1 MYEID
6 DLAIYRGKDIRIT
19 DKIVVIQPTI
29 DQIIEF
35 GERQYF
41 QTIYTLTGVGADFKW
56 QLWDYFNIDY
66 TTIDDFELFKK
77 MIYQSLSSKKKIYKE
92 LKENP
97 EQYEE
102 YINKMSEEDWDA
114 LLFNPISLILKD
126 IDFADFEEYE
136 SDKNHETILYDK
148 EHDITI
154 DRFVYAKMVDAVR
167 KIHGFKRNNQL
178 PANDITKMFLI
189 DDARDEAMAASQKPY
204 KSVLKPLISALA
216 VKTGQLG
223 SENIWN
229 TKINMFFDSIKRI
242 NKIQDATLLLQGAY
256 SGFASLK
263 GIDKDRLD
271 WAGEI

>member
-1 MYEID
+1 MFDVD
-6 DLAIYRGKDIRIT
+6 DLKIYRGSDIRIT

-29 DQIIEF
+29 DQIIDF
-35 GERQYF
+35 GEKRYF
-41 QTIYTLTGVGADFKW
+41 STVHTLTGVGADFKW
-56 QLWDYFNIDY
+56 QLWDYFGIDY
-66 TTIDDFELFKK
+66 TTIDDLELFKK
-77 MIYQSLSSKKKIYKE
+77 MICNLLSSMKKIYEE
-92 LKENP
+92 LKKHP
-97 EQYEE
+97 KQYEE
-102 YINKMSEEDWDA
+102 HTNKMTEEDWEE
-114 LLFNPISLILKD
+114 LLFNPISLVIKD

-136 SDKNHETILYDK
+136 SDKSPETILYDK

-154 DRFVYAKMVDAVR
+154 DRFVYARIVDAVR
-167 KIHGFKRNNQL
+167 KIHGLKRNNQL
-178 PANDITKMFLI
+178 PANEITKMFLI
-189 DDARDEAMAASQKPY
+189 DDAREEAMAAAQKPY

-223 SENIWN
+223 SDSIWN
-229 TKINMFFDSIKRI
+229 TKVNMFFDSIKRV

>member
-1 MYEID
+1 MFDVD
-6 DLAIYRGKDIRIT
+6 DLKIYRGNDIRIT
-19 DKIVVIQPTI
+19 DKIIVTQPTI

-35 GERQYF
+35 GEKRYF
-41 QTIYTLTGVGADFKW
+41 QTVHQLTGVGADFKW
-56 QLWDYFNIDY
+56 QLWDYFGIDY
-66 TTIDDFELFKK
+66 TQIDDFELFKK
-77 MIYQSLSSKKKIYKE
+77 MLWKSLSSKKKIYEE
-92 LKENP
+92 LKMHP

-102 YINKMSEEDWDA
+102 HTKKMTDEDWDE
-114 LLFNPISLILKD
+114 LLFNPLSLILKN
-126 IDFADFEEYE
+126 IDLADFDEYE
-136 SDKNHETILYDK
+136 SDKCQETILYDK

-154 DRFVYAKMVDAVR
+154 DRFVYMGIVDAVR
-167 KIHGFKRNNQL
+167 KIHGLKRNSEI
-178 PANDITKMFLI
+178 PANEITKMDLI
-189 DDARDEAMAASQKPY
+189 DDARDDAMMAAKKPY

-223 SENIWN
+223 SDNIWN

-263 GIDKDRLD
+263 GVDKTRLD

>member
-1 MYEID
+1 MFDVD
-6 DLAIYRGKDIRIT
+6 DLKIYRGSDIRIT
-19 DKIVVIQPTI
+19 DKIVVTQPTI

-35 GERQYF
+35 GEKRYF
-41 QTIYTLTGVGADFKW
+41 SAVHTLTGVGADFKW
-56 QLWDYFNIDY
+56 QLWDYFDIDY
-66 TTIDDFELFKK
+66 TQIDDFELFKK
-77 MIYQSLSSKKKIYKE
+77 MICGLLSSKKNVYKA

-102 YINKMSEEDWDA
+102 HINKMTEEDWEE
-114 LLFNPISLILKD
+114 LLFNPLSLVLKD
-126 IDFADFEEYE
+126 IDLADFEEYK
-136 SDKNHETILYDK
+136 SDKSPETILYDK

-154 DRFVYAKMVDAVR
+154 DRFVYARIVDAVR

-178 PANDITKMFLI
+178 PANEITKMFLI
-189 DDARDEAMAASQKPY
+189 DDAREEAMAAAQKEY

-223 SENIWN
+223 SDSIWN
-229 TKINMFFDSIKRI
+229 TKVNMFFDAIKRI

>member
-1 MYEID
+1 MFDID
-6 DLAIYRGKDIRIT
+6 DLKIYRGSDIRIT
-19 DKIVVIQPTI
+19 DKIIVTQPTI

-35 GERQYF
+35 GEKRYF
-41 QTIYTLTGVGADFKW
+41 STVHTLTGVGADFKW
-56 QLWDYFNIDY
+56 QLWDYFGIDY
-66 TTIDDFELFKK
+66 TQIDDFELFKK
-77 MIYQSLSSKKKIYKE
+77 MICGLLSSKKKIYKE
-92 LKENP
+92 LKEHP

-102 YINKMSEEDWDA
+102 HINKMTKEDWNE
-114 LLFNPISLILKD
+114 LLFNPISLVIKD

-136 SDKNHETILYDK
+136 SDKSPETILYDK
-148 EHDITI
+148 EHDVTI
-154 DRFVYAKMVDAVR
+154 DRFVYSRIVDAVR

-178 PANDITKMFLI
+178 PANEITKMFLI
-189 DDARDEAMAASQKPY
+189 DDAREEAMAAAQKEY

-223 SENIWN
+223 SDNIWN
-229 TKINMFFDSIKRI
+229 TKVNMFFDAIKRI

>member
-1 MYEID
+1 MFDID
-6 DLAIYRGKDIRIT
+6 ELKIYRGSDIQIT
-19 DKIVVIQPTI
+19 DKIIVTQPTI

-35 GERQYF
+35 GEKRYF
-41 QTIYTLTGVGADFKW
+41 SAVHTLTGVGADFKW
-56 QLWDYFNIDY
+56 QLWDYFNLDY
-66 TTIDDFELFKK
+66 TEIEDFELFKK
-77 MIYQSLSSKKKIYKE
+77 MIYQSLSSKKKIYEE
-92 LKENP
+92 LKNNP

-102 YINKMSEEDWDA
+102 YISKMSKDDWDD
-114 LLFNPISLILKD
+114 LLVNPISLILKD

-154 DRFVYAKMVDAVR
+154 DRFVYARMVDAVR
-167 KIHGFKRNNQL
+167 KIHGFKRNDQV

-189 DDARDEAMAASQKPY
+189 DDARDEAVAAANKEY

-216 VKTGQLG
+216 AKTGQFG
-223 SENIWN
+223 NDNIWN
-229 TKINMFFDSIKRI
+229 IKVNMFFDSIKRI

-271 WAGEI
+271 WTGEI

>member
-1 MYEID
+1 MFDID
-6 DLAIYRGKDIRIT
+6 DLKIYRGSDIRIT
-19 DKIVVIQPTI
+19 DKIIVMQPTI

-35 GERQYF
+35 GEKKYF
-41 QTIYTLTGVGADFKW
+41 QTIHTLTGVGADFKW
-56 QLWDYFNIDY
+56 QLWDFFEIDY

-77 MIYQSLSSKKKIYKE
+77 MIVGALSSKRKIYKE
-92 LKENP
+92 LKDNP

-102 YINKMSEEDWDA
+102 HINKMTEDDWEE
-114 LLFNPISLILKD
+114 LLFNPISLVIKD

-136 SDKNHETILYDK
+136 SDKSPETILYDK

-154 DRFVYAKMVDAVR
+154 DRFVYTRMVDAVR
-167 KIHGFKRNNQL
+167 KIHGFKRNNQI
-178 PANDITKMFLI
+178 PANEETKMILI
-189 DDARDEAMAASQKPY
+189 EDARDEAMINSRKEY

-223 SENIWN
+223 NNSIWD
-229 TKINMFFDSIKRI
+229 TKVNMFFDAIKRI

-263 GIDKDRLD
+263 GVDKDRLD
-271 WAGEI
+271 WAGDI